1 MANKPKKIEKEKEM
15 QNFIF
20 ESRSDTFFES
30 DYNDYG
36 IRCEITVLGEEKYR
50 VELIGLDCEVIEC
63 FTCKTT
69 DECKTEAYE
78 VAKFLKEMNEVTCG
92 NFTVDDYELHHS
104 WCYAHTSDIE
114 RLKEICSKYDDNKHK
129 CELESAYEYEDENK
143 ILDKKIREDKWQA
156 DFENML
162 SSKNIKEMKV
172 KAHKMIQD
180 HKKN

>member
-1 MANKPKKIEKEKEM
+1 M

-50 VELIGLDCEVIEC
+50 VELIAYDCELVKS

-69 DECKTEAYE
+69 DECKSEAYE
-78 VAKFLKEMNEVTCG
+78 EVKFLKEMNEMTCG
-92 NFTVDDYELHHS
+92 NLEVDDYELHHS
-104 WCYAHTSDIE
+104 WCYADASDIE

-129 CELESAYEYEDENK
+129 CELGSAYAYQDENK

-156 DFENML
+156 DFENIL
-162 SSKNIKEMKV
+162 SSKTKKEMLANAK
-172 KAHKMIQD
+172 KMLESQ
-180 HKKN
+180 